1 MSDWL
6 AQNGEAVTN
15 ASKASMQTYLEQNL
29 RPLQDGVYIGKMQ
42 NDGWGSQT
50 GDENAVIGSY
60 KRIEPWQTTGIGI
73 SSGDADAIV
82 IQHGG
87 YRLGIA
93 LTEPS
98 DAMKWGSVQNNS
110 SVGYQTSGDLNT
122 FDGSTRTA
130 GIMAS
135 SYYKNDD
142 PATYGVAYCWNYMT
156 KRTEGSKIC
165 QIGKHNWWLP
175 TMGDLALIHQHFE
188 TINLAL
194 QRIKDA
200 GKQSVSLLQ
209 RTHYWSCVEY
219 SGGNAW
225 RLYFSNGLRNA
236 NGKVDGSFRVR
247 PVTALI
253 SRIRETIVMVKAEDM
268 MAAYFDCHSIK
279 HHRLMR

>member
-6 AQNGEAVTN
+6 SQNGEAVTN
-15 ASKASMQTYLEQNL
+15 ASKASMQAYLNQNL

-42 NDGWGSQT
+42 NDGWGSQA

-98 DAMKWGSVQNNS
+98 DAMKWGSVQNSS

-209 RTHYWSCVEY
+209 RAYYWSCVEY
-219 SGGNAW
+219 SGNYAW
-225 RLYFSNGLRNA
+225 YLYFSGGGRYYG
-236 NGKVDGSFRVR
+236 GKVGNSGRVR
-247 PVTALI
+247 PVTA
-253 SRIRETIVMVKAEDM
+253 
-268 MAAYFDCHSIK
+268 F
-279 HHRLMR
+279 

>member
-1 MSDWL
+1 MAIKTRKISDWL
-6 AQNGEAVTN
+6 SVNGQAITN
-15 ASKASMQTYLEQNL
+15 ASADSMKAYLEQNL
-29 RPLQDGVYIGKMQ
+29 RSLQDGVYIAKMQ
-42 NDGWGSQT
+42 NEGWGTQT
-50 GDENAVIGSY
+50 GDDNAVIGSY

-98 DAMKWGSVQNNS
+98 NAMKWGSVQNNS

-194 QRIKDA
+194 QRIKNA
-200 GKQSVSLLQ
+200 GKQNADLLQ
-209 RTHYWSCVEY
+209 RSPYWSCVER
-219 SGGNAW
+219 SGGDAW
-225 RLYFSNGLRNA
+225 RLNFGNGARVG
-236 NGKVDGSFRVR
+236 NGKVDHSYRVR
-247 PVTALI
+247 PVTA
-253 SRIRETIVMVKAEDM
+253 
-268 MAAYFDCHSIK
+268 F
-279 HHRLMR
+279 

>member
-1 MSDWL
+1 MAINTRKISDWL
-6 AQNGEAVTN
+6 SANGQAVTN
-15 ASKASMQTYLEQNL
+15 ASKASMQAYLEQNI
-29 RPLQDGVYIGKMQ
+29 RPLQDGVYIGKIQ

-98 DAMKWGSVQNNS
+98 NAMKWGSVQNNS

-142 PATYGVAYCWNYMT
+142 PATYGVAYCWNYLT
-156 KRTEGSKIC
+156 NRTEGSKIC

-200 GKQSVSLLQ
+200 GRQSVSLLQ
-209 RTHYWSCVEY
+209 RAGYWSCVEY
-219 SGGNAW
+219 SGDSAW
-225 RLYFSNGLRNA
+225 YLDFVNGIRSG
-236 NGKVDGSFRVR
+236 NGKVDGSYRVR
-247 PVTALI
+247 PVTA
-253 SRIRETIVMVKAEDM
+253 
-268 MAAYFDCHSIK
+268 F
-279 HHRLMR
+279 

>member
-1 MSDWL
+1 MGIKTKRMSDWL
-6 AQNGEAVTN
+6 SQNGEAITN
-15 ASKASMQTYLEQNL
+15 ASKASMQTYLNQNL
-29 RPLQDGVYIGKMQ
+29 RPLQDGVYIGKIQ
-42 NDGWGSQT
+42 NDGWGTQS
-50 GDENAVIGSY
+50 GGEADNIGSY
-60 KRIEPWQTTGIGI
+60 MRIEPWQTTSIGI

-98 DAMKWGSVQNNS
+98 GAMKWGSVQNSS

-130 GIMAS
+130 GVMAS

-142 PATYGVAYCWNYMT
+142 PATYAVAYCWNYMT

-165 QIGKHNWWLP
+165 QIGKHHWWLP
-175 TMGDLALIHQHFE
+175 TMGDLSLIHQHFE

-209 RTHYWSCVEY
+209 RANYWSCVEGSGY
-219 SGGNAW
+219 NAWYLNFSGGN
-225 RLYFSNGLRNA
+225 RNS
-236 NGKVDGSFRVR
+236 NGKVDGSYRVR
-247 PVTALI
+247 PVTA
-253 SRIRETIVMVKAEDM
+253 
-268 MAAYFDCHSIK
+268 F
-279 HHRLMR
+279 

>member
-1 MSDWL
+1 MAIQTKRMSDWL

-15 ASKASMQTYLEQNL
+15 ASKASMQAYLNQNL

-42 NDGWGSQT
+42 NDGWGSQA

-98 DAMKWGSVQNNS
+98 DAMKWGSVQNSS

-209 RTHYWSCVEY
+209 RAGYWSCVEG
-219 SGGNAW
+219 SGSNAW
-225 RLYFSNGLRNA
+225 HLYFSNGHRDGH
-236 NGKVDGSFRVR
+236 GKVDISLRVR
-247 PVTALI
+247 PVTA
-253 SRIRETIVMVKAEDM
+253 
-268 MAAYFDCHSIK
+268 F
-279 HHRLMR
+279 

>member
-1 MSDWL
+1 MAIQTKRMSDWL
-6 AQNGEAVTN
+6 SQNGEAVTN
-15 ASKASMQTYLEQNL
+15 ASKASMQAYLNQNL

-42 NDGWGSQT
+42 NDGWGSQA

-98 DAMKWGSVQNNS
+98 DAMKWGSVQNSS

-209 RTHYWSCVEY
+209 RAYYWSCVEY
-219 SGGNAW
+219 SGTNAW
-225 RLYFSNGLRNA
+225 NLLFSYGRRGL
-236 NGKVDGSFRVR
+236 NGKVGGSLRVR
-247 PVTALI
+247 PVTA
-253 SRIRETIVMVKAEDM
+253 
-268 MAAYFDCHSIK
+268 F
-279 HHRLMR
+279 

>member
-1 MSDWL
+1 MAIQTKKMSEWL
-6 AQNGEAVTN
+6 SQNGEAVTN
-15 ASKASMQTYLEQNL
+15 ASKASMQAYLERNL
-29 RPLQDGVYIGKMQ
+29 RPLQDGVYIAKMQ
-42 NDGWGSQT
+42 NDGWGTQT
-50 GDENAVIGSY
+50 GDDNAVIGSY

-98 DAMKWGSVQNNS
+98 NAMKWGSVQNDN

-200 GKQSVSLLQ
+200 GKQPVSLLQ
-209 RTHYWSCVEY
+209 RTYYWSCVEY
-219 SGGNAW
+219 SGSYAW
-225 RLYFSNGLRNA
+225 LLSFAYGLRLSL
-236 NGKVDGSFRVR
+236 GKVDSSNRVR
-247 PVTALI
+247 PVTA
-253 SRIRETIVMVKAEDM
+253 
-268 MAAYFDCHSIK
+268 F
-279 HHRLMR
+279 

>member
-1 MSDWL
+1 MAIQTKRMSDWL
-6 AQNGEAVTN
+6 SQNGEAITN
-15 ASKASMQTYLEQNL
+15 ASKASMQAYLNQNL

-42 NDGWGSQT
+42 NDGWGTQSGGET
-50 GDENAVIGSY
+50 DNIGSY
-60 KRIEPWQTTGIGI
+60 MRIEPWQTTSIGI
-73 SSGDADAIV
+73 SSGNADVIV

-98 DAMKWGSVQNNS
+98 AAMKWGSVQNQS

-122 FDGSTRTA
+122 YDGSTRTA
-130 GIMAS
+130 GVMAS

-142 PATYGVAYCWNYMT
+142 PATYAVAYCWNYMT

-165 QIGKHNWWLP
+165 QIGKHHWWLP
-175 TMGDLALIHQHFE
+175 TMGDLSLIHQHFE

-209 RTHYWSCVEY
+209 RTYYWSCVES

-225 RLYFSNGLRNA
+225 NLYFSNGLRND
-236 NGKVDGSFRVR
+236 NGKVDRSNRVR
-247 PVTALI
+247 PVTA
-253 SRIRETIVMVKAEDM
+253 
-268 MAAYFDCHSIK
+268 F
-279 HHRLMR
+279 

>member
-6 AQNGEAVTN
+6 SQNGEAVTN
-15 ASKASMQTYLEQNL
+15 ASKASMQAYLNQKL

-42 NDGWGSQT
+42 NDGWGSQA

-98 DAMKWGSVQNNS
+98 DAMKWGSVQNSS

-209 RTHYWSCVEY
+209 RTHYWSCVES
-219 SGGNAW
+219 SGSNAW
-225 RLYFSNGLRNA
+225 YLTFSSGYRYG
-236 NGKVDGSFRVR
+236 NGKVDNSLRVR
-247 PVTALI
+247 PVTA
-253 SRIRETIVMVKAEDM
+253 
-268 MAAYFDCHSIK
+268 F
-279 HHRLMR
+279 

>member
-1 MSDWL
+1 MAIKTRKISDWL
-6 AQNGEAVTN
+6 SANGQAVTN
-15 ASKASMQTYLEQNL
+15 ASADSMKAYLEQNL
-29 RPLQDGVYIGKMQ
+29 RSLQDGVYIAKMQ
-42 NDGWGSQT
+42 NDGWGTQT

-60 KRIEPWQTTGIGI
+60 KRIEPWQTTSIGI

-98 DAMKWGSVQNNS
+98 HAMKWGSVQNSS

-142 PATYGVAYCWNYMT
+142 PATYGVAYCWNYIT

-175 TMGDLALIHQHFE
+175 TMGDLSLIHQHFE

-194 QRIKDA
+194 QRIKNA
-200 GKQSVSLLQ
+200 GKQNADLLQ
-209 RTHYWSCVEY
+209 RASYWSCVEG
-219 SGGNAW
+219 SGGSAW
-225 RLYFSNGLRNA
+225 GLGFGNGFRSNY
-236 NGKVDGSFRVR
+236 GKVDSSLRVR
-247 PVTALI
+247 PVTA
-253 SRIRETIVMVKAEDM
+253 
-268 MAAYFDCHSIK
+268 F
-279 HHRLMR
+279 

>member
-6 AQNGEAVTN
+6 SQNGEAITN
-15 ASKASMQTYLEQNL
+15 ASKASMQAYLNQNL

-42 NDGWGSQT
+42 NDGWGTQSGGET
-50 GDENAVIGSY
+50 DNIGSY
-60 KRIEPWQTTGIGI
+60 MRIEPWQTTSIGI

-98 DAMKWGSVQNNS
+98 AAMKWGSVQNQS

-122 FDGSTRTA
+122 YDGSTRTA
-130 GIMAS
+130 GVMAS

-142 PATYGVAYCWNYMT
+142 PATYAVAYCWNYMT

-165 QIGKHNWWLP
+165 QIGKHHWWLP
-175 TMGDLALIHQHFE
+175 TMGDLSLIHQHFE

-209 RTHYWSCVEY
+209 RTNYWSCVEN
-219 SGGNAW
+219 SGYNAW
-225 RLYFSNGLRNA
+225 NLGFSNGLRDYG
-236 NGKVDGSFRVR
+236 GKVGYSFRVR
-247 PVTALI
+247 PVTA
-253 SRIRETIVMVKAEDM
+253 
-268 MAAYFDCHSIK
+268 F
-279 HHRLMR
+279 

>member
-15 ASKASMQTYLEQNL
+15 ASKASMQAYLEQNL
-29 RPLQDGVYIGKMQ
+29 RPLQDGVYIGKIQ
-42 NDGWGSQT
+42 NDGWGPQSGGET
-50 GDENAVIGSY
+50 AMIGSY
-60 KRIEPWQTTGIGI
+60 MRTEPWQTTGIGI

-98 DAMKWGSVQNNS
+98 GAMKWGSVQNDS

-122 FDGSTRTA
+122 SDGSTRTA
-130 GIMAS
+130 GVMAS

-142 PATYGVAYCWNYMT
+142 PATYAVAYCWNYMT

-209 RTHYWSCVEY
+209 RAAYWSCVET
-219 SGGNAW
+219 SGNNAW
-225 RLYFSNGLRNA
+225 YLRFRDGHRGY
-236 NGKVDGSFRVR
+236 NGKVGNSFRVR
-247 PVTALI
+247 PVTA
-253 SRIRETIVMVKAEDM
+253 
-268 MAAYFDCHSIK
+268 F
-279 HHRLMR
+279 

>member
-1 MSDWL
+1 MAIQTKKMSEWL
-6 AQNGEAVTN
+6 SQNGEAVTN
-15 ASKASMQTYLEQNL
+15 ASKASMQAYLERNL
-29 RPLQDGVYIGKMQ
+29 RPLQDGVYIAKMQ
-42 NDGWGSQT
+42 NDGWGTQT
-50 GDENAVIGSY
+50 GDDNAVIGSY

-98 DAMKWGSVQNNS
+98 NAMKWGSVQNDN

-200 GKQSVSLLQ
+200 GKQPVSLLQ
-209 RTHYWSCVEY
+209 RTNYWSCVEY
-219 SGGNAW
+219 SGSYAWDLDFGNGN
-225 RLYFSNGLRNA
+225 RVNY
-236 NGKVDGSFRVR
+236 GKVDGSLRVR
-247 PVTALI
+247 PVTA
-253 SRIRETIVMVKAEDM
+253 
-268 MAAYFDCHSIK
+268 F
-279 HHRLMR
+279 

>member
-1 MSDWL
+1 MAIKTRKISDWL
-6 AQNGEAVTN
+6 SANGQAVTN
-15 ASKASMQTYLEQNL
+15 ASAASMKAYLEQNL
-29 RPLQDGVYIGKMQ
+29 RSLQDGVYIAKMQ
-42 NDGWGSQT
+42 NDGWGAQT

-60 KRIEPWQTTGIGI
+60 KRIEPWQTTSIGI

-98 DAMKWGSVQNNS
+98 NAMKWGSVQNDN
-110 SVGYQTSGDLNT
+110 SVGYQTSVDLNT

-156 KRTEGSKIC
+156 KRTGGSKIC

-175 TMGDLALIHQHFE
+175 TMGDLSLIHQHFE

-194 QRIKDA
+194 QRIKNA
-200 GKQSVSLLQ
+200 GKQNADLLQ
-209 RTHYWSCVEY
+209 RTNYWSCVEN
-219 SGGNAW
+219 SGGSAW
-225 RLYFSNGLRNA
+225 VLDFDGGFRYGS
-236 NGKVDGSFRVR
+236 GKVGGSLRVR
-247 PVTALI
+247 PVTA
-253 SRIRETIVMVKAEDM
+253 
-268 MAAYFDCHSIK
+268 F
-279 HHRLMR
+279 

>member
-1 MSDWL
+1 MAIQTKRMSDWL
-6 AQNGEAVTN
+6 SQNGEAITN
-15 ASKASMQTYLEQNL
+15 ASKASMQAYLNQNL

-42 NDGWGSQT
+42 NDGWGTQSGGET
-50 GDENAVIGSY
+50 DNIGSY
-60 KRIEPWQTTGIGI
+60 MRIEPWQTTSIGI

-98 DAMKWGSVQNNS
+98 AAMKWGSVQNQS

-122 FDGSTRTA
+122 YDGSTRTA
-130 GIMAS
+130 GVMAS

-142 PATYGVAYCWNYMT
+142 PATYAVAYCWNYMT

-165 QIGKHNWWLP
+165 QIGKHHWWLP
-175 TMGDLALIHQHFE
+175 TMGDLSLIHQHFE

-209 RTHYWSCVEY
+209 RAGYWSCVES
-219 SGGNAW
+219 SGSNAW
-225 RLYFSNGLRNA
+225 YLDFSNGNRLNG
-236 NGKVDGSFRVR
+236 GKVGYSSRVR
-247 PVTALI
+247 PVTA
-253 SRIRETIVMVKAEDM
+253 
-268 MAAYFDCHSIK
+268 F
-279 HHRLMR
+279 

>member
-1 MSDWL
+1 MAIQTKRMSDWL
-6 AQNGEAVTN
+6 SQNGEAVTN
-15 ASKASMQTYLEQNL
+15 ASKASMQAYLNQNL

-98 DAMKWGSVQNNS
+98 DAMKWGSVQNGS

-175 TMGDLALIHQHFE
+175 TMGDLALIHKHFE

-194 QRIKDA
+194 QRIRDA

-209 RTHYWSCVEY
+209 RTYYWSCVEG
-219 SGGNAW
+219 SGSNAW
-225 RLYFSNGLRNA
+225 YLNFSNGLRSNY
-236 NGKVDGSFRVR
+236 GKVDNSSRVR
-247 PVTALI
+247 PVTA
-253 SRIRETIVMVKAEDM
+253 
-268 MAAYFDCHSIK
+268 F
-279 HHRLMR
+279 

>member
-1 MSDWL
+1 MAIQTKRMSDWL
-6 AQNGEAVTN
+6 SQNGEAITN
-15 ASKASMQTYLEQNL
+15 ASKASMQAYLNQNL

-42 NDGWGSQT
+42 NDGWGTQSGGET
-50 GDENAVIGSY
+50 DNIGSY
-60 KRIEPWQTTGIGI
+60 MRIEPWQTTSIGI

-98 DAMKWGSVQNNS
+98 AAMKWGSVQNQS

-122 FDGSTRTA
+122 YDGSTRTA
-130 GIMAS
+130 GVMAS

-142 PATYGVAYCWNYMT
+142 PATYAVAYCWNYMT

-165 QIGKHNWWLP
+165 QIGKHHWWLP
-175 TMGDLALIHQHFE
+175 TMGDLSLIHQHFE

-209 RTHYWSCVEY
+209 RADYWSCVEN
-219 SGGNAW
+219 SGYGAWALGFSIGN
-225 RLYFSNGLRNA
+225 RDYG
-236 NGKVDGSFRVR
+236 GKVGNSLRVR
-247 PVTALI
+247 PVTA
-253 SRIRETIVMVKAEDM
+253 
-268 MAAYFDCHSIK
+268 F
-279 HHRLMR
+279 

>member
-1 MSDWL
+1 MAIQTKKMSEWL
-6 AQNGEAVTN
+6 SQNGEAVTN
-15 ASKASMQTYLEQNL
+15 ASKASMQAYLERNL
-29 RPLQDGVYIGKMQ
+29 RPLQDGVYIAKMQ
-42 NDGWGSQT
+42 NDGWGTQT
-50 GDENAVIGSY
+50 GDDNAVIGSY

-98 DAMKWGSVQNNS
+98 NAMKWGSVQNDN

-122 FDGSTRTA
+122 FDGATRTA

-142 PATYGVAYCWNYMT
+142 PSTYGVAYCWNYMT

-200 GKQSVSLLQ
+200 GKQPVSLLQ
-209 RTHYWSCVEY
+209 RTGYWSCVEF

-225 RLYFSNGLRNA
+225 YLYFGDGNRSLS
-236 NGKVDGSFRVR
+236 GKVDGSDRVR
-247 PVTALI
+247 PVTA
-253 SRIRETIVMVKAEDM
+253 
-268 MAAYFDCHSIK
+268 F
-279 HHRLMR
+279 

>member
-1 MSDWL
+1 MAIKTRKISDWL
-6 AQNGEAVTN
+6 SANGQAITN
-15 ASKASMQTYLEQNL
+15 ASAASMQAYLEQNI

-42 NDGWGSQT
+42 NDGWGTQT

-98 DAMKWGSVQNNS
+98 SAMKWGSVQNDS
-110 SVGYQTSGDLNT
+110 SIGYQTSGDLNT

-156 KRTEGSKIC
+156 NRTEDSKIC

-200 GKQSVSLLQ
+200 GNQSVSLLQ
-209 RTHYWSCVEY
+209 RTAYWSCVETSGNTAWNLSFDNGY
-219 SGGNAW
+219 RGSGG
-225 RLYFSNGLRNA
+225 
-236 NGKVDGSFRVR
+236 KVGSSLRVR
-247 PVTALI
+247 PVTA
-253 SRIRETIVMVKAEDM
+253 
-268 MAAYFDCHSIK
+268 F
-279 HHRLMR
+279 

>member
-6 AQNGEAVTN
+6 SQNGEAITN
-15 ASKASMQTYLEQNL
+15 ASKASMQAYLNQNL

-42 NDGWGSQT
+42 NDGWGTQSGGET
-50 GDENAVIGSY
+50 DNIGSY
-60 KRIEPWQTTGIGI
+60 MRIEPWQTTSIGI
-73 SSGDADAIV
+73 SSGNADVIV

-98 DAMKWGSVQNNS
+98 AAMKWGSVQNQS

-122 FDGSTRTA
+122 YDGSTRTA
-130 GIMAS
+130 GVMAS

-142 PATYGVAYCWNYMT
+142 PATYAVAYCWNYMT

-165 QIGKHNWWLP
+165 QIGKHHWWLP
-175 TMGDLALIHQHFE
+175 TMGDLSLIHQHFE

-209 RTHYWSCVEY
+209 RTYYWSCVES

-225 RLYFSNGLRNA
+225 NLYFSNGLRND
-236 NGKVDGSFRVR
+236 NGKVDRSNRVR
-247 PVTALI
+247 PVTA
-253 SRIRETIVMVKAEDM
+253 
-268 MAAYFDCHSIK
+268 F
-279 HHRLMR
+279 

>member
-1 MSDWL
+1 MAIQTKKMSDWL

-15 ASKASMQTYLEQNL
+15 ASKASMQAYLEQNL
-29 RPLQDGVYIGKMQ
+29 RPLQDGVYIGKIQ
-42 NDGWGSQT
+42 NDGWGTQT
-50 GDENAVIGSY
+50 GDEYANIGSY
-60 KRIEPWQTTGIGI
+60 MRIEPWQTTGIGI

-98 DAMKWGSVQNNS
+98 NAMKWGSVQNSS
-110 SVGYQTSGDLNT
+110 SVGYQTSYDLNT

-209 RTHYWSCVEY
+209 RASYWSCVES
-219 SGGNAW
+219 SGVFAW
-225 RLYFSNGLRNA
+225 RLNFGLGYRGNY
-236 NGKVDGSFRVR
+236 GKVDGSFRVR
-247 PVTALI
+247 PVTA
-253 SRIRETIVMVKAEDM
+253 
-268 MAAYFDCHSIK
+268 F
-279 HHRLMR
+279 

>member
-1 MSDWL
+1 MAIKTRKISDWL
-6 AQNGEAVTN
+6 SANGQAITN
-15 ASKASMQTYLEQNL
+15 ASAASMKTYLEQNL

-42 NDGWGSQT
+42 NDGWGSQSGGET
-50 GDENAVIGSY
+50 AMIGSY
-60 KRIEPWQTTGIGI
+60 MRIEPWQTTGIGI

-98 DAMKWGSVQNNS
+98 GAMKWGSVQNDS

-142 PATYGVAYCWNYMT
+142 PATYAVAYCRNYMT
-156 KRTEGSKIC
+156 KRTEGDKIC

-200 GKQSVSLLQ
+200 GKQPVSLLQ
-209 RTHYWSCVEY
+209 RAGYWSCVES
-219 SGGNAW
+219 SGSLAW
-225 RLYFSNGLRNA
+225 HLNVSNGHRNA
-236 NGKVDGSFRVR
+236 NGKVDYSLRVR
-247 PVTALI
+247 PVTA
-253 SRIRETIVMVKAEDM
+253 
-268 MAAYFDCHSIK
+268 F
-279 HHRLMR
+279 

>member
-1 MSDWL
+1 MAIQTKKMSEWL
-6 AQNGEAVTN
+6 SQNGEAVTN
-15 ASKASMQTYLEQNL
+15 ASKASMKAYLEQNL
-29 RPLQDGVYIGKMQ
+29 RSLQDGVYIAKMQ
-42 NDGWGSQT
+42 NDGWGTQA
-50 GDENAVIGSY
+50 GDDNAVIGSY

-98 DAMKWGSVQNNS
+98 NAMKWGSVQNDN

-142 PATYGVAYCWNYMT
+142 PSTYGVAYCWNYMT

-194 QRIKDA
+194 QRIKDS
-200 GKQSVSLLQ
+200 GKQPVSLLQ
-209 RTHYWSCVEY
+209 RTFYWSCVES
-219 SGGNAW
+219 SGYYAWSLNFDTGFRANA
-225 RLYFSNGLRNA
+225 
-236 NGKVDGSFRVR
+236 GKVDYSYRVR
-247 PVTALI
+247 PVTA
-253 SRIRETIVMVKAEDM
+253 
-268 MAAYFDCHSIK
+268 F
-279 HHRLMR
+279 

>member
-1 MSDWL
+1 MAIKTRKISDWL
-6 AQNGEAVTN
+6 SANGQAITN
-15 ASKASMQTYLEQNL
+15 ASAASMKTYLEQNL
-29 RPLQDGVYIGKMQ
+29 RPLQDGVYIGKIQ
-42 NDGWGSQT
+42 NDGWGPQSGGET
-50 GDENAVIGSY
+50 AMIGSY
-60 KRIEPWQTTGIGI
+60 MRIEPWQTTGIGI
-73 SSGDADAIV
+73 SSGDADVIV

-98 DAMKWGSVQNNS
+98 GAMKWGSVQNDS

-156 KRTEGSKIC
+156 KRTEGGKIC

-200 GKQSVSLLQ
+200 GKQPVSLLQ
-209 RTHYWSCVEY
+209 RSGYWSCVED
-219 SGGNAW
+219 SGTHAW
-225 RLYFSNGLRNA
+225 HLNFSNGHRHGS
-236 NGKVDGSFRVR
+236 GKVDYLLRVR
-247 PVTALI
+247 PVTA
-253 SRIRETIVMVKAEDM
+253 
-268 MAAYFDCHSIK
+268 F
-279 HHRLMR
+279 

>member
-1 MSDWL
+1 MAIQTKRMSDWL

-15 ASKASMQTYLEQNL
+15 ASKASMQAYLERNL
-29 RPLQDGVYIGKMQ
+29 RPLQDGVYIGKIQ
-42 NDGWGSQT
+42 NDGWGTQT
-50 GDENAVIGSY
+50 GDETANIGSY
-60 KRIEPWQTTGIGI
+60 MRIEPWQTTGIGI

-98 DAMKWGSVQNNS
+98 DAMKWGSVQNDS

-142 PATYGVAYCWNYMT
+142 PATYAVAYCRNYMT
-156 KRTEGSKIC
+156 KRTEGDKIC

-200 GKQSVSLLQ
+200 GKQPVSLLQ
-209 RTHYWSCVEY
+209 RASYWSCVES
-219 SGGNAW
+219 SGDLAW
-225 RLYFSNGLRNA
+225 NLGFSNGYRGG
-236 NGKVDGSFRVR
+236 NGKVDYSRRVR
-247 PVTALI
+247 PVTA
-253 SRIRETIVMVKAEDM
+253 
-268 MAAYFDCHSIK
+268 F
-279 HHRLMR
+279 

>member
-1 MSDWL
+1 MAIQTKKMSEWL
-6 AQNGEAVTN
+6 SQNGEAVTN
-15 ASKASMQTYLEQNL
+15 ASKASMQAYLERNL
-29 RPLQDGVYIGKMQ
+29 RPLQDGVYIAKMQ
-42 NDGWGSQT
+42 NDGWGTQT
-50 GDENAVIGSY
+50 GDDNAVIGSY

-98 DAMKWGSVQNNS
+98 NAMKWGSVQNGN

-142 PATYGVAYCWNYMT
+142 PSTYGVAYCWNYMT

-200 GKQSVSLLQ
+200 GKQPVSLLQ
-209 RTHYWSCVEY
+209 PTAYWSCVEL
-219 SGGNAW
+219 SGYGAW
-225 RLYFSNGLRNA
+225 GLGFDLGLRSY
-236 NGKVDGSFRVR
+236 NGKVVDSLRVR
-247 PVTALI
+247 PVTA
-253 SRIRETIVMVKAEDM
+253 
-268 MAAYFDCHSIK
+268 F
-279 HHRLMR
+279 

>member
-6 AQNGEAVTN
+6 SQNGEAITN
-15 ASKASMQTYLEQNL
+15 ASKASMQAYLNQNL

-42 NDGWGSQT
+42 NDGWGTQSGGET
-50 GDENAVIGSY
+50 DNIGSY
-60 KRIEPWQTTGIGI
+60 MRIEPWQTTSIGI

-98 DAMKWGSVQNNS
+98 AAMKWGSVQNQS

-122 FDGSTRTA
+122 YDGSTRTA
-130 GIMAS
+130 GVMAS

-142 PATYGVAYCWNYMT
+142 PATYAVAYCWNYMT

-165 QIGKHNWWLP
+165 QIGKHHWWLP
-175 TMGDLALIHQHFE
+175 TMGDLSLIHQHFE

-209 RTHYWSCVEY
+209 RADYWSCVES
-219 SGGNAW
+219 SGYYAW
-225 RLYFSNGLRNA
+225 GLNFWYGGRNGS
-236 NGKVDGSFRVR
+236 GKVDGSFRVR
-247 PVTALI
+247 PV
-253 SRIRETIVMVKAEDM
+253 
-268 MAAYFDCHSIK
+268 AAF
-279 HHRLMR
+279 

>member
-1 MSDWL
+1 MAIKTRKISDWL
-6 AQNGEAVTN
+6 SANGQAITN
-15 ASKASMQTYLEQNL
+15 ASAASMKTYLEQNL
-29 RPLQDGVYIGKMQ
+29 RPLQDGVYIGKIQ
-42 NDGWGSQT
+42 NDGWGSQSGGET
-50 GDENAVIGSY
+50 AMIGSY
-60 KRIEPWQTTGIGI
+60 MRTEPWQTTDIGI
-73 SSGDADAIV
+73 SYGDADAIV

-98 DAMKWGSVQNNS
+98 GAMKWGSVQNDS

-142 PATYGVAYCWNYMT
+142 PATYAVAYCWNYMT

-209 RTHYWSCVEY
+209 RANYWSCVEG
-219 SGGNAW
+219 SGNAAW
-225 RLYFSNGLRNA
+225 NLNFSNGYRGDG
-236 NGKVDGSFRVR
+236 GKVGDSLRVR
-247 PVTALI
+247 PVTA
-253 SRIRETIVMVKAEDM
+253 
-268 MAAYFDCHSIK
+268 F
-279 HHRLMR
+279 

>member
-1 MSDWL
+1 MAIQTKRMSDWL
-6 AQNGEAVTN
+6 SQNGEAVTN
-15 ASKASMQTYLEQNL
+15 ASKASMQAYLERNL
-29 RPLQDGVYIGKMQ
+29 RPLQDGVYIAKMQ
-42 NDGWGSQT
+42 NDGWGTQT
-50 GDENAVIGSY
+50 GDDNAVIGSY

-98 DAMKWGSVQNNS
+98 NAMKWGSVQNDN
-110 SVGYQTSGDLNT
+110 SVGYQTSVDLNT

-200 GKQSVSLLQ
+200 GKQPVSLLQ
-209 RTHYWSCVEY
+209 RAYYWSCVED
-219 SGGNAW
+219 SGSYAW
-225 RLYFSNGLRNA
+225 YLAFGGGYRSYG
-236 NGKVDGSFRVR
+236 GKVDYSLRVR
-247 PVTALI
+247 PVTA
-253 SRIRETIVMVKAEDM
+253 
-268 MAAYFDCHSIK
+268 F
-279 HHRLMR
+279 